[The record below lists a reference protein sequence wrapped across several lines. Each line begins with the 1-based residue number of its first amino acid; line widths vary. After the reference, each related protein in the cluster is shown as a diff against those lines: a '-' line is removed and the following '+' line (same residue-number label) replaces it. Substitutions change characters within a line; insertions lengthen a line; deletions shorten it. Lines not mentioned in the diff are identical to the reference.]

1 VQLKRRTSGRRSARC
16 PNGHRSPPDRGDVPA
31 LIDPLAASSQDDF
44 ADELEDDDEF
54 EDVYLL
60 QQGGTMPLVTVFNL
74 RREDRLSDLE
84 EATRRA
90 LTSMPELA
98 INECE
103 IDLVPVLSPDDL
115 VGEVTRINVDLWERT
130 ERTKG
135 ALQEL
140 ATRLARAFQ
149 TTAGADRRV
158 KVVIRPYDVERSGW
172 VSL

>member
-1 VQLKRRTSGRRSARC
+1 
-16 PNGHRSPPDRGDVPA
+16 
-31 LIDPLAASSQDDF
+31 
-44 ADELEDDDEF
+44 
-54 EDVYLL
+54 
-60 QQGGTMPLVTVFNL
+60 MVTVFNL

-84 EATRRA
+84 DATRRA

-98 INECE
+98 INEWE
-103 IDLVPVLSPDDL
+103 IDLVPVLMPDGFD
-115 VGEVTRINVDLWERT
+115 GEVTRIDVDLWERP
-130 ERTKG
+130 ERTKE

-149 TTAGADRRV
+149 SVAGEDRRV